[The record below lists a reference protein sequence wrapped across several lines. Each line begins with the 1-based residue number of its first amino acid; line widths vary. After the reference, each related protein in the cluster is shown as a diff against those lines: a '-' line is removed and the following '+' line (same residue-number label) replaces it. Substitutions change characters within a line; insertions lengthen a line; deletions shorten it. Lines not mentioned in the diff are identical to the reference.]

1 MDTQKNKYQNKKVVQ
16 IFEMKKN
23 ITIKD
28 LKNIKKRSFLKK
40 QKIVLCHGVFDLIH
54 IGHIKHFASAKKL
67 GDILVVSITPD
78 QYVNKGPG
86 RPIFSQTLRSEFLQ
100 NISCIDFILVN
111 NKSTSINVI
120 NQLKPDIYC
129 KGSDYSIHKND
140 VTGEIKNEIKPAF
153 IAETISLVFP

>member
-1 MDTQKNKYQNKKVVQ
+1 MDTQKNKCQNKKVVQ

-28 LKNIKKRSFLKK
+28 LKNIKKRSFFKK

-100 NISCIDFILVN
+100 NISCVDYILVN
-111 NKSTSINVI
+111 NKPTSINVI
-120 NQLKPDIYC
+120 NQLFICYC
-129 KGSDYSIHKND
+129 CDW
-140 VTGEIKNEIKPAF
+140 V
-153 IAETISLVFP
+153 IARSSPTIQFKQ